1 MLQHLSKNKTR
12 ILDNSA
18 YYLMLCILTTLT
30 LSTLNLNSY
39 FIVALFTLS
48 FLSGN
53 ISRGIK
59 GAWNEHFFQACTL
72 LFVIYLVGAFYTS
85 DFNLG
90 VKDVEQRLS
99 LVVIPFIFCC
109 QKWNDAVNWKRV
121 MVPYSVILFLLS
133 VFCLFVAAWKYFD
146 TGQTHYFFYHE
157 LVSPFAHHAIYF
169 SILVFMTLVFLVEE
183 GNASKLFDH
192 PILYYLLM
200 GYFYVLLI
208 LLSSKLVILASVVYA
223 LSMVIRRRRI
233 RLKWYSY
240 IISSIV
246 GICIIVFTHNP
257 VKDRFTNISNVD
269 FKKIESHD
277 MHTYYFNGVEFRLM
291 QWKLVP
297 EILNERKRWL
307 VGVAPADAQ
316 TLLNEK
322 YKQYKFYQGDPNKGD
337 KGYLDYNAHNQ
348 FLQCLL
354 QSGIIGL
361 LAFLWVCYELLRL
374 AVKKKNPQ
382 LTACAALFILFC
394 FTESVLQTQWG
405 IVSFTLFPML
415 IYFGNNKPGI

>member
-1 MLQHLSKNKTR
+1 
-12 ILDNSA
+12 
-18 YYLMLCILTTLT
+18 
-30 LSTLNLNSY
+30 
-39 FIVALFTLS
+39 
-48 FLSGN
+48 
-53 ISRGIK
+53 
-59 GAWNEHFFQACTL
+59 
-72 LFVIYLVGAFYTS
+72 
-85 DFNLG
+85 
-90 VKDVEQRLS
+90 
-99 LVVIPFIFCC
+99 
-109 QKWNDAVNWKRV
+109 
-121 MVPYSVILFLLS
+121 
-133 VFCLFVAAWKYFD
+133 
-146 TGQTHYFFYHE
+146 
-157 LVSPFAHHAIYF
+157 
-169 SILVFMTLVFLVEE
+169 
-183 GNASKLFDH
+183 
-192 PILYYLLM
+192 
-200 GYFYVLLI
+200 
-208 LLSSKLVILASVVYA
+208 
-223 LSMVIRRRRI
+223 
-233 RLKWYSY
+233 
-240 IISSIV
+240 
-246 GICIIVFTHNP
+246 
-257 VKDRFTNISNVD
+257 
-269 FKKIESHD
+269 